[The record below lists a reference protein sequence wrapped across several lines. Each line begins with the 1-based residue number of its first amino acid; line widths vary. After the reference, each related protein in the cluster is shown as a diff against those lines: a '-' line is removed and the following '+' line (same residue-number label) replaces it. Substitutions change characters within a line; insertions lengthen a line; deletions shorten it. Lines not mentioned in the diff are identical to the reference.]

1 MKEKIRIQQIQT
13 FIAREGEKLIEQK
26 WFSRAVRPNNLT
38 NIMIKGD
45 SKQVGKNKKKKKKEE
60 EEKKDN
66 LYYLDTIS

>member
-45 SKQVGKNKKKKKKEE
+45 SKQVGKKKKKKK
-60 EEKKDN
+60 KKKKRKIIF
-66 LYYLDTIS
+66 TT